1 MDIIG
6 SILSNA
12 VQPNWLSDGVLA
24 LIWLALVIIFAIME
38 MISLGLTSIWFA
50 GGAFVAAISAM
61 LGAPIWLQILIFIVV
76 SAVLLASTRGVA
88 KTFLEKKLEKT
99 NAEGLV
105 GKSSIVVETI
115 DNAASTGKIRIGDV
129 EWTARAIQETQVIPK
144 DSKVMIREITGVK
157 CMVELVQE
165 SQ

>member
-1 MDIIG
+1 MDVIG

-12 VQPNWLSDGVLA
+12 VQPSWLSDGVLA
-24 LIWLALVIIFAIME
+24 LIWLALVIIFAIIE

-50 GGAFVAAISAM
+50 GAAFVSAISAM

-105 GKSSIVVETI
+105 GKTSVVIETI

-129 EWTARAIQETQVIPK
+129 EWTARAVQETQVIPK